1 MTTGKPRGAVM
12 ARRGA
17 KRSGF
22 MSNADYDVAYCD
34 ACERCHSDGICP
46 KDRALANDANRE
58 MGLPDDEDWGDK

>member
-1 MTTGKPRGAVM
+1 
-12 ARRGA
+12 
-17 KRSGF
+17 

-58 MGLPDDEDWGDK
+58 MGLPDDEDWGNKWWRGGSGLYAKGHR